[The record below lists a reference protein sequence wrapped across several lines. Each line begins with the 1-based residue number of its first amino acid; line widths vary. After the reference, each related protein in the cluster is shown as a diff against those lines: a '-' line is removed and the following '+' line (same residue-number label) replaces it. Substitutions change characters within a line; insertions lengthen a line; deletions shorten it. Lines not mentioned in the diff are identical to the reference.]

1 VTCVT
6 VTELH
11 CIFSNLHDCI
21 GAAGSKFDLDTHGVW
36 CVCVTRYAMQTS
48 GVVGR
53 SDNGWCRGPCYHKS
67 ISNHYLFFIR
77 HWILPH
83 ILKVSTA
90 TRWYD
95 SSIVHVFA
103 AIQLPFE
110 EQGSLFFVDSG
121 ASSPPSVIH
130 IHISSRNHRK
140 NTWLCCISLSRSSL
154 HSVRRH
160 VRETYHCLGNPKGSA
175 TMCSITICSCKR
187 HCMST
192 SFHGRLAL

>member
-1 VTCVT
+1 M
-6 VTELH
+6 H

-21 GAAGSKFDLDTHGVW
+21 GAAGSKFDLDSQGVW

-53 SDNGWCRGPCYHKS
+53 SDNGWCRGSCYHKS
-67 ISNHYLFFIR
+67 ISNHHQFFLR

-83 ILKVSTA
+83 ILNVATA
-90 TRWYD
+90 TRWYN

-103 AIQLPFE
+103 AIQFPFE

-121 ASSPPSVIH
+121 ASSTPSDIH

-140 NTWLCCISLSRSSL
+140 NDFVVFRCHAAACTLWGGVSA
-154 HSVRRH
+154 RH
-160 VRETYHCLGNPKGSA
+160 TVVWEIQKEAQICAPSQYVPAKGTA
-175 TMCSITICSCKR
+175 WVHLLM
-187 HCMST
+187 
-192 SFHGRLAL
+192 GG